1 MRRGLSCTDKRVIN
15 YIVCTLTSFCHLNNP
30 TTRAFCRDALKD
42 ESHYRKNVLPK
53 VYAAV
58 KQKILAK
65 INEFEHLSFTTD
77 IWSGPKDSYISLTA
91 HGISK
96 NWEKRSFVLSVS
108 AFPGSHT
115 GDRINEVVRGLLK
128 SWDIP
133 LSKTHID
140 QSPSAKRQRS
150 CAAFLF
156 DAFEEI
162 MSSTSA
168 AQQHSQPDLRSEFM
182 DYAARPREPL
192 IANPLEFWRSAEK
205 ELPLMSQAA
214 RRFLSPPCTSVL
226 SEQIFSSARD
236 LFHYRRMRTGPKKAE
251 MILFLQR
258 ALPIINYK
266 Y

>member
-1 MRRGLSCTDKRVIN
+1 MTSNVWKIGLYKKLEGGQEAECILCKDKNEKKTTISTKN
-15 YIVCTLTSFCHLNNP
+15 WASSGLLFHLK
-30 TTRAFCRDALKD
+30 TKHKGTKFYEEFVRLESDAPIFGVD
-42 ESHYRKNVLPK
+42 PRT
-53 VYAAV
+53 A
-58 KQKILAK
+58 
-65 INEFEHLSFTTD
+65 
-77 IWSGPKDSYISLTA
+77 ISA